1 MNLET
6 FERLWRANARDLS
19 HTAQAYLM
27 EDMMQTLNRRRAS
40 QSAFFLF
47 LTAVLGAI
55 TFIFGYGV
63 IKHNNFDPAHEWG
76 AIAMLLTPWIALIL
90 MKRAFERHVR
100 RFPDPA
106 ASLPEQLSAQLDENR
121 MKQQKAVIMFGL
133 MGLFPIATGIALWQ
147 LLSVGKMEVAHVQ
160 QGALLFGSVLGIS
173 LVIQI
178 VRYLRVLRPEG
189 KRLKRLLGEYEA

>member
-1 MNLET
+1 MKLET
-6 FERLWRANARDLS
+6 FERLWRAHANDLS
-19 HTAQAYLM
+19 QTAQACLM
-27 EDMMQTLNRRRAS
+27 EDMMQTMKRRRAG

-47 LTAVLGAI
+47 LAAVLGTM
-55 TFIFGYGV
+55 TFVFGYGV
-63 IKHNNFDPAHEWG
+63 IKHDNFDPTREWG
-76 AIAMLLTPWIALIL
+76 AIVMLIMPWIALIL
-90 MKRAFERHVR
+90 MKRAFDRHVR

-121 MKQQKAVIMFGL
+121 MAQQKAVVMFGL
-133 MGLFPIATGIALWQ
+133 MALFPVATGVALWQ

-178 VRYLRVLRPEG
+178 VRYLRVLKPEG
-189 KRLKRLLGEYEA
+189 ERLKRLLEEYGA